1 MLISLLWWCI
11 MIIIINNNH
20 HHYHHHHHCSSLLT
34 PALRVWF
41 PSLPALTSV
50 SARAYFLQPF
60 LLLDLNLIIIECR
73 CLAVGLKLAC
83 SKHFFFSSPFSLL
96 SGIQRKHRSSRCT
109 VWAVTF
115 HSTRLFK
122 SGFLCVHF
130 WQDLPQRHRTWSTTS
145 TRLLSAWSGTHRLTR
160 EAAMMSA
167 TGLYAEVVAGSLRS
181 ALRVGQTLDTLP
193 RSLD

>member
-11 MIIIINNNH
+11 IIIIINNNH

-83 SKHFFFSSPFSLL
+83 SKHFFFPSSLSSLGYRENTDLVDAQSGLSLSTALACLNQAFS
-96 SGIQRKHRSSRCT
+96 
-109 VWAVTF
+109 V
-115 HSTRLFK
+115 ST
-122 SGFLCVHF
+122 S
-130 WQDLPQRHRTWSTTS
+130 DRTS
-145 TRLLSAWSGTHRLTR
+145 LSATEPGLQHQPDYCQPGV
-160 EAAMMSA
+160 EP
-167 TGLYAEVVAGSLRS
+167 TGWHGRPQWCQLQGYMQKL
-181 ALRVGQTLDTLP
+181 
-193 RSLD
+193 